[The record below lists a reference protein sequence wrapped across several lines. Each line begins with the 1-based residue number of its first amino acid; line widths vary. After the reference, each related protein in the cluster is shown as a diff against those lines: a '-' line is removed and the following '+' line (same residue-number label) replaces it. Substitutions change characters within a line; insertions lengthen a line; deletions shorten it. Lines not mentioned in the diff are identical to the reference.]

1 MGRNIIWTIC
11 AGLTVFFA
19 SCHDPAAVKN
29 AVKNTD
35 VVIHPKDAAN
45 FKQELES
52 LNDSSRVQVVLP
64 DSLPVV
70 YATEDEVLN
79 LENGIVLFGWPRCP
93 WFRNAVEPLFEF
105 AQEEHA
111 AIYYLDIHDIR
122 DTKELIEGSVSTTK
136 EGSPGYYAILEKF
149 DAVWNPYTILGV
161 DSIKRISSP
170 TVLFIEKGKGVHIV
184 VSTVVSQTDPAVKL
198 DSTQREELKA
208 RYRKYFTT

>member
-1 MGRNIIWTIC
+1 MRTNILWAVC
-11 AGLTVFFA
+11 AGLAVSFA

-29 AVKNTD
+29 AVKNAD
-35 VVIHPKDAAN
+35 VKIHPGDAAK
-45 FKQELES
+45 FKQDLER
-52 LNDSSRVQVVLP
+52 LNDSSRVQIALP

-105 AQEEHA
+105 AQEEQA
-111 AIYYLDIHDIR
+111 TIYYLDIHDIR
-122 DTKELIEGSVSTTK
+122 DTKELREGSVSTTK
-136 EGSPGYYAILEKF
+136 EGSVGYYAILEKF
-149 DAVWNPYTILGV
+149 DTIWNPYTVLGV

-170 TVLFIEKGKGVHIV
+170 TVLYIEKGKAVHKV